1 MGDPVYSSFF
11 TNHVRNVYKDELD
24 LLSISASN
32 DRSSPSHVR
41 PDEHLTETLW
51 FTAKSHSLNQSS

>member
-32 DRSSPSHVR
+32 DKSTQVTFAPMNTWLRPSGLLQNH
-41 PDEHLTETLW
+41 TL
-51 FTAKSHSLNQSS
+51 